1 MVQDTLQQEA
11 LQQAHIDIAVLK
23 SELANL
29 RREVDDLKTAVD
41 KLTETLVAVNMT
53 LSEARGG
60 WKFMMLL
67 GGGAATFGSFVTWAL
82 THLGG
87 RGTP

>member
-1 MVQDTLQQEA
+1 MPPDQFQQEA
-11 LQQAHIDIAVLK
+11 LNQAHIDIAVLK

-41 KLTETLVAVNMT
+41 KLTETLVLVNLT

-67 GGGAATFGSFVTWAL
+67 GGGAATFGSFLTWAL
-82 THLGG
+82 SQWKGH
-87 RGTP
+87 P

>member
-1 MVQDTLQQEA
+1 MPPIDQYQQEA
-11 LQQAHIDIAVLK
+11 LNQAHIDIAILK
-23 SELANL
+23 VELANL

-41 KLTETLVAVNMT
+41 KLTETLIAVNMT

-67 GGGAATFGSFVTWAL
+67 GGGAATFGSVTTWAL
-82 THLGG
+82 TSLKGH
-87 RGTP
+87 P